1 MNQRIVILLLSLSFI
16 GVLLQPIAA
25 RSLPV
30 AVPES
35 PYAEIPSQN
44 DQVQDCQPL
53 IEKLKRAPDW
63 ETQLYD
69 PVISTPEQLE
79 DRIRTYEEIYSCL
92 SQSALPLSDEQQ
104 SILRLTGF
112 FLIFTDG
119 LYAAEGGSTLDI
131 VDLSVIDDPAIQHI
145 RDQAGVPA
153 PPGYVFVR
161 SYASREAMPL
171 PIRQIYEEMNIA
183 GVTMFTRYIAVLDE
197 KKSTWAERALQVQ
210 SLPRT
215 ISHELVHT
223 YVNSSLGIDEINRLP
238 TWYHEGL
245 AIYFS
250 HSGENQAIITPNFTL
265 YTTPPPDYIQYDLNF
280 KFLEANLGREVLL
293 EKVRQSIADG
303 DARILL
309 EDLDI
314 KNESELPSRALAW
327 KAEQEHIRTVGG
339 TAVLL
344 IVAYL
349 LISGQLSQIP
359 IPSPAASCEA
369 CGSIYWLWNKSK
381 LHRHS
386 PPVRIWIEGDLGAEF
401 PYSKH
406 VHQVCQRCST
416 RSQELRKAYEE
427 RILRELA
434 SAREQASKVYR
445 AWLQFA
451 PLHADQSDQNITLLP
466 IEEAQKIFTE
476 AALATRYSPPW
487 QKEAA
492 AFEFV
497 ESSRGDDP
505 DFITSAPAGYKEVVQ
520 TVSPSTDTRLNM
532 LGSVAKSLAGDVVI
546 VWREA
551 TQHNKY

>member
-1 MNQRIVILLLSLSFI
+1 MNQRIIILLFSLSFI
-16 GVLLQPIAA
+16 GVLVQPIAD
-25 RSLPV
+25 SLPPV
-30 AVPES
+30 AVSES

-44 DQVQDCQPL
+44 DEVRDCQPL
-53 IEKLKRAPDW
+53 IDELKRAPDW

-92 SQSALPLSDEQQ
+92 SQSALPLSAEQQ

-131 VDLSVIDDPAIQHI
+131 VDLSVVDDPAIQRI

-171 PIRQIYEEMNIA
+171 PIRQIYEELNLA

-197 KKSTWAERALQVQ
+197 KKSTWPERALQVQ

-223 YVNSSLGIDEINRLP
+223 YVNSNLGIDEINRLP

-280 KFLEANLGREVLL
+280 KFLEANLGRELL
-293 EKVRQSIADG
+293 FEKIRQSIADG
-303 DARILL
+303 EARILL
-309 EDLDI
+309 EGLDI
-314 KNESELPSRALAW
+314 KNESELPGRALAW
-327 KAEQEHIRTVGG
+327 KAEQEQIRTVGG

-349 LISGQLSQIP
+349 LISGRLNQ

-381 LHRHS
+381 LHKHS
-386 PPVRIWIEGDLGAEF
+386 PPVRIWIEGDRGAEY

-406 VHQVCQRCST
+406 VHQVCQQCST
-416 RSQELRKAYEE
+416 DSQELRNAYEK
-427 RILRELA
+427 RMLRELA
-434 SAREQASKVYR
+434 SAREQANRVYH

-466 IEEAQKIFTE
+466 IEEAQKNFTE
-476 AALATRYSPPW
+476 TALATKYSPPW
-487 QKEAA
+487 QKDAA

-497 ESSRGDDP
+497 GSSRADEL
-505 DFITSAPAGYKEVVQ
+505 DFIISAPAGYKDVVQ
-520 TVSPSTDTRLNM
+520 AISPSSDTRLNL
-532 LGSVAKSLAGDVVI
+532 LGSVAKNLAGDI
-546 VWREA
+546 IIIWREA
-551 TQHNKY
+551 TQRNKF

>member
-1 MNQRIVILLLSLSFI
+1 MNQRIVILLFSLSFI
-16 GVLLQPIAA
+16 GVLVQPIAD
-25 RSLPV
+25 RWLPV
-30 AVPES
+30 AVSES
-35 PYAEIPSQN
+35 PYVVIPSHN
-44 DQVQDCQPL
+44 DEVRDCQPL

-63 ETQLYD
+63 ETRLYD

-92 SQSALPLSDEQQ
+92 SQSVLPLSAEQQ

-131 VDLSVIDDPAIQHI
+131 VDLSVVDDPAIQRI

-171 PIRQIYEEMNIA
+171 PIRQIFEELNVA

-197 KKSTWAERALQVQ
+197 NKSTWAERALQVQ

-223 YVNSSLGIDEINRLP
+223 YVNSNLGIDEINRLP

-280 KFLEANLGREVLL
+280 KFLEANLGRELLL
-293 EKVRQSIADG
+293 EKVRQSIANG
-303 DARILL
+303 ESRILL
-309 EDLDI
+309 EGLDI
-314 KNESELPSRALAW
+314 MNESELPSRSLAW
-327 KAEQEHIRTVGG
+327 KAEQEQIRTIGG

-344 IVAYL
+344 IMAYL
-349 LISGQLSQIP
+349 LISGRLNQ

-381 LHRHS
+381 LHQHS
-386 PPVRIWIEGDLGAEF
+386 PPARIWIEGDLGAEF

-416 RSQELRKAYEE
+416 ESQELRKAYEE
-427 RILRELA
+427 RMLRELA
-434 SAREQASKVYR
+434 SAREQANRVYR
-445 AWLQFA
+445 TWLQFA
-451 PLHADQSDQNITLLP
+451 PLHADQSDQNISLLP
-466 IEEAQKIFTE
+466 IEEAIITFTE
-476 AALATRYSPPW
+476 AALATKYSPPW
-487 QKEAA
+487 QKDSA
-492 AFEFV
+492 AFEFAD
-497 ESSRGDDP
+497 SSRADEP
-505 DFITSAPAGYKEVVQ
+505 DFITSAPAGYKDVVQ
-520 TVSPSTDTRLNM
+520 AISPSADTRLNL
-532 LGSVAKSLAGDVVI
+532 LGSVAKNLAGNVI
-546 VWREA
+546 IIWREA
-551 TQHNKY
+551 TQRNKF